1 MRYAVIGRVTKVG
14 LALLLLSSVCSLSFG
29 AEQVIAAEVVTLMG
43 TVNVT
48 KADGT
53 TEALTDMSKPI
64 VLPAT
69 IKMAGP
75 KGSFCISLPSAMDG
89 KFNTITWTLRD
100 GEAMRLSVVSTK
112 KGVKLEYLEGTR
124 SFFADVINQEN
135 VLVVRALKGLTSLII
150 LQSKVNIPEKDAAII
165 THPVRSFAS
174 VMVFQGQISEIEFSY
189 SAEDAYSRRKLSDPL
204 NPQVRDSSYAA
215 KDENVRF
222 MIVTSVLGTVWI
234 SESGKTPLGGAVM
247 EPTGLPPS
255 LRLTIPVPTP
265 ETFEQSPFMPL

>member
-29 AEQVIAAEVVTLMG
+29 AEQVIAAEVVTLIG

>member
-1 MRYAVIGRVTKVG
+1 MRYAVIGRAATIG
-14 LALLLLSSVCSLSFG
+14 LALLLLSSICSLSFG
-29 AEQVIAAEVVTLMG
+29 AEQVIAAKVVTLMG

-53 TEALTDMSKPI
+53 TEALKDTSKPI

-75 KGSFCISLPSAMDG
+75 KASFCISLPSAMAG

-135 VLVVRALKGLTSLII
+135 VLVVRALKGITSLII
-150 LQSKVNIPEKDAAII
+150 LQNKVNIPEKDAAII

-174 VMVFQGQISEIEFSY
+174 VIVFQGQVSEIEFSY
-189 SAEDAYSRRKLSDPL
+189 SPKDEYVRRKPIDPL
-204 NPQVRDSSYAA
+204 NIQVRDSSYSA
-215 KDENVRF
+215 KDENIRF
-222 MIVTSVLGTVWI
+222 VSVTSVLDTVWI
-234 SESGKTPLGGAVM
+234 SETGKMPLGGSVV

-265 ETFEQSPFMPL
+265 ETFEQSDFMPL